1 MSSQPIQITAN
12 EAGSL
17 APPSAPRPKT
27 PEDAAKQFESVLIA
41 QMLRTARE
49 SMDGE
54 GSDSGAETM
63 FDLAGQQ
70 FAQMLADR
78 GGFGLSKIIQTGL
91 GSPVGQSH

>member
-1 MSSQPIQITAN
+1 MSNQPIQITAN

-17 APPSAPRPKT
+17 APTSTARPKT
-27 PEDAAKQFESVLIA
+27 PEDAAKQFESLLIA

-78 GGFGLSKIIQTGL
+78 GGFGLSKIIEGGL
-91 GSPVGQSH
+91 QKSPDRTE